1 MLSSRSEKM
10 LSVQILMTSSL
21 LVSSVH
27 SSLLETLLEDTL
39 RTASCQAR
47 CRDVASDQLQ
57 DCLQICS
64 QVMEDPA
71 ASICLFPRFCTGG
84 CRAACQS
91 ERREEVRLS
100 GVSQQECGLSWRM
113 EDHHN
118 NVVFIVAGL
127 DQGGM
132 LSVISAHQVDSSLQ
146 LTAEMTSKFL
156 EMTVLAVDGQGLL
169 DMETVLVEEV
179 ENCPQTDQLSPASAF
194 IEENLTHLCLVVI
207 IAIIMISFIT
217 TKIVMSRKQEKVRKQ
232 TLEKVPNI
240 SEVFLVC
247 QDSLTDEVKYL
258 SLL

>member
-1 MLSSRSEKM
+1 M
-10 LSVQILMTSSL
+10 
-21 LVSSVH
+21 
-27 SSLLETLLEDTL
+27 
-39 RTASCQAR
+39 
-47 CRDVASDQLQ
+47 ASDQLQ

-113 EDHHN
+113 EDHHD

-132 LSVISAHQVDSSLQ
+132 LSVISDHQLDSSLQ

-169 DMETVLVEEV
+169 DMETVLVEEI
-179 ENCPQTDQLSPASAF
+179 ENCPQTKLSPASVF
-194 IEENLTHLCLVVI
+194 IEENLIYLCLVVI
-207 IAIIMISFIT
+207 IVIILLSFIT
-217 TKIVMSRKQEKVRKQ
+217 TKIIMILKQKPVKKQ
-232 TLEKVPNI
+232 NLEKVFYSDN
-240 SEVFLVC
+240 VFLIC
-247 QDSLTDEVKYL
+247 QESLAEDAKFLSLT
-258 SLL
+258 

>member
-1 MLSSRSEKM
+1 MF
-10 LSVQILMTSSL
+10 SVQILISSSL

-39 RTASCQAR
+39 MTASCQAR
-47 CRDVASDQLQ
+47 CLDVASDQLQ

-113 EDHHN
+113 EDHHD
-118 NVVFIVAGL
+118 NVVFIVTGL

-132 LSVISAHQVDSSLQ
+132 LSVISDHQLDSSLQ

-169 DMETVLVEEV
+169 DMETVLVEELEKV
-179 ENCPQTDQLSPASAF
+179 ENCPQADQLSPALAF
-194 IEENLTHLCLVVI
+194 IEENLTHMCLVVI
-207 IAIIMISFIT
+207 IVIIMISFLV
-217 TKIVMSRKQEKVRKQ
+217 TKLVRSLKQEQVKKQ
-232 TLEKVPNI
+232 TLEKVPNNDNI
-240 SEVFLVC
+240 FLIC
-247 QDSLTDEVKYL
+247 QDSITEDVKYL
-258 SLL
+258 NLL

>member
-1 MLSSRSEKM
+1 
-10 LSVQILMTSSL
+10 MTSSL

-47 CRDVASDQLQ
+47 CLDVASEQLQ

-132 LSVISAHQVDSSLQ
+132 LGIISDHQLDSNLQ
-146 LTAEMTSKFL
+146 LTAEMTSKYL
-156 EMTVLAVDGQGLL
+156 EMTVLAVDGQGLI
-169 DMETVLVEEV
+169 DMETILVVEV
-179 ENCPQTDQLSPASAF
+179 ENCPRTRPDQLSPASAF
-194 IEENLTHLCLVVI
+194 IEENLTHVCLVVI
-207 IAIIMISFIT
+207 IVIIMISFLV
-217 TKIVMSRKQEKVRKQ
+217 TKIVRSLKQEQVKKQ
-232 TLEKVPNI
+232 TLEKVPNNDNI
-240 SEVFLVC
+240 YLIC
-247 QDSLTDEVKYL
+247 QDSLTEDVKYL
-258 SLL
+258 NLL